1 MDLPAD
7 DMSFLSGVTVQPG
20 AGQVVIKN
28 PADIAAPI
36 AVLTAG
42 LSVASAAK
50 AFADMPYNVTFNLK
64 LSNFTNQYLY
74 THEAFNDAGHIS
86 EAPQPVA
93 PGKIEGLAGHK
104 SSGSATGCAGKF
116 CH

>member
-7 DMSFLSGVTVQPG
+7 DMLSGVTVKPG
-20 AGQVVIKN
+20 DGQVVIKN
-28 PADIAAPI
+28 PGGLAAGV
-36 AVLTAG
+36 AVLEAG
-42 LSVASAAK
+42 LSVANAAK
-50 AFADMPYNVTFNLK
+50 AFAVMPYNVTFNLK
-64 LSNFTNQYLY
+64 LSNFTNQFLY
-74 THEAFNDAGHIS
+74 THEAFNNAGHIS
-86 EAPQPVA
+86 EAPQNVA